1 MNPLALAK
9 FAAAIAPDVTQLV
22 RALFALHKGEPA
34 AARMTI
40 RRIKSYAL
48 EMQHERTLTDQA
60 IAAALKREQE
70 APE

>member
-1 MNPLALAK
+1 MNPIALAR
-9 FAAAIAPDVTQLV
+9 FALAIAPDVKQLV
-22 RALFALHKGEPA
+22 RAFFEMHKGDA
-34 AARMTI
+34 NAARTTI

-70 APE
+70 ASE